1 MNQQPLEKDW
11 KYFRKLVPVWQ
22 ESYMEKLLKEYAA
35 LLVQDK
41 MSSEKF
47 WELERR
53 IREDKRRPGVVLDMR
68 QSRMAENL
76 VLMIRDGVIEE
87 QDLDGF
93 SDELKEEIQFYL
105 PLGKN
110 R

>member
-1 MNQQPLEKDW
+1 MSQYSMEKDW
-11 KYFRKLVPVWQ
+11 KLFRKLVPGWQ

-35 LLVQDK
+35 LLEQNK
-41 MSSEKF
+41 MPSEKF

-53 IREDKRRPGVVLDMR
+53 IREDKKHPGVVLDMR
-68 QSRMAENL
+68 RSRLSENL
-76 VLMIRDGVIEE
+76 TMLISTGVIEIK
-87 QDLDGF
+87 DLDEF

-105 PLGKN
+105 SLRKS